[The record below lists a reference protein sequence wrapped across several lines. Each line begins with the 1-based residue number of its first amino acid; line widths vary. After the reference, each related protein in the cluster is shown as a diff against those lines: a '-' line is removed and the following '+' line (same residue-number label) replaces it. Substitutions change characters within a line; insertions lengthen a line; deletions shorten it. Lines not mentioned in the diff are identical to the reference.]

1 MKNSSFQL
9 KYLFLTV
16 LLIGFGSRATA
27 ETTKLSGNAPSY
39 AGEEIIFYSYS
50 NMISFREIQLGT
62 CIVNDSGLFECSI
75 DLDETRLIFTNLGI
89 YNCFLYAEPGY
100 YYELKLPEKR
110 KKTDAEAMNPYF
122 ENISIHLV
130 VKIKGS
136 GKNQE
141 LPDAGQELNFIIR
154 TFNDSFYP
162 YYYKYVIN
170 AIAYQPD
177 RKEIDKVI
185 AALNEP
191 YSEYDQPYFKE
202 YLDYR
207 TGLLEHHAAQR
218 GNREIIDDYFS
229 GRPFLQYNPAFMELF
244 NEIFTDYFELYI
256 KENPESNLY
265 FIVNRERSLDKLR
278 DLIKKDKSLSDET
291 MQELVIIKSLY
302 DAFYDA
308 RFSKSSIIMLMDS
321 INAETEIEF
330 HQLILSDIK
339 YEITKLAIG
348 FEPPP
353 FELYN
358 HDSTLISLNDFQGE
372 YVYLGFCNS
381 FSYACIKEF
390 ELLKDMNS
398 RYEQYLKIVTIL
410 IDDSFETMRN
420 LVESNNYSWTFL
432 HYSNNPEILDDYDI
446 KGYPTY
452 FLIDKD
458 GKLMA
463 SPATSPAEGFE
474 RFMFS
479 ILRSRNEF

>member
-1 MKNSSFQL
+1 MKISSFPI
-9 KYLFLTV
+9 KYIFLTLV
-16 LLIGFGSRATA
+16 MFGFGSRANS
-27 ETTKLSGNAPSY
+27 ETTRISGNAPSY
-39 AGEEIIFYSYS
+39 AGEKITFRSYS
-50 NMISFREIQLGT
+50 NMISFREIELGT
-62 CIVNDSGLFECSI
+62 CVVSDSGDFECT
-75 DLDETRLIFTNLGI
+75 LDINNTRLIFTNLGI
-89 YNCFLYAEPGY
+89 YNCYFYAEPGY
-100 YYELKLPEKR
+100 NYELKLPQKR
-110 KKTDAEAMNPYF
+110 KKTEAEAMNPYF

-130 VKIKGS
+130 VKLTGS

-141 LPDAGQELNFIIR
+141 LPDAGEELNFLIR

-185 AALNEP
+185 ADLNEP
-191 YSEYDQPYFKE
+191 FSEYDQPYFRE
-202 YLDYR
+202 YMEYR

-218 GNREIIDDYFS
+218 GNRIIIDDYFS

-244 NEIFTDYFELYI
+244 NEIFTDYFEFYMT
-256 KENPESNLY
+256 ENPESNLY
-265 FIVNRERSLDKLR
+265 SVVNRERSLDKLR
-278 DLIKKDKSLSDET
+278 NLIKKDKSLSDEA
-291 MQELVIIKSLY
+291 MQELVIIKALY
-302 DAFYDA
+302 DAFYNE

-321 INAETEIEF
+321 ISAETEIEF
-330 HQLILSDIK
+330 HRMILSDIK

-348 FEPPP
+348 FKPPP

-358 HDSTLISLNDFQGE
+358 HDSTLISLKDFQGQ

-398 RYEQYLKIVTIL
+398 RYEKYLKIVTIL

-432 HYSNNPEILDDYDI
+432 HYSNNPDILNDYDI

-458 GKLMA
+458 GTLMA

-474 RFMFS
+474 GFMFN